1 MDERGKG
8 RVGREFDREAT
19 DAVFWFGY
27 LIGLLVGLSVSF
39 FFFLYHALK
48 LGGMG

>member
-1 MDERGKG
+1 MNEQGENEH
-8 RVGREFDREAT
+8 VPSWDREAT